1 MKAKI
6 MKKRSKFVNYIIYVY
21 VIAFVLYSFLGRI
34 LPISLFVGDKI
45 NSLIYIVFAVI
56 GGGLILADFF
66 YTKKVVMTKNFFVL
80 ILFVAAM
87 VLSSIINCDMGYID
101 NIKTIIWTIIQI
113 TIFYSMYLRID
124 EKYIS
129 LVLKYFFVI
138 ISILWTIAVT
148 ISLIQFVIQD
158 AYMYDI
164 TGVGYRYQ
172 GFYENRLFGIFNDPN
187 FAAITS
193 GYVLLMLSYV
203 FLKMNKKWYKI
214 ALLSISFVFNL
225 LYVLLSGSRTAYVG
239 VSSAFFIFIFLILK
253 NYFVRK
259 KHSLILSF
267 LCAAFFIGMIIEI
280 IIPIKNI
287 IVCIP
292 ETYMTNYASKVG
304 HGVQDK
310 ILMKLLR
317 EREDVILYWQK
328 SPLEINDEQTLEDN
342 GESIEVNQNNDKVNY
357 ESSELQK
364 DVASML
370 EESVEK
376 SNDEK
381 NILKRED
388 ITSNNISNNRIE
400 IWKEYLSG
408 MKGRYLFG
416 TSPRN
421 MLCYFE
427 KMETASYV
435 VERKYEIHNGY
446 LAVFVGC
453 GIVGSIPVI
462 IFIYLVAKKIL
473 NYCFKKQ
480 NIELEFIVTF
490 SIICLILIYTMF
502 FTELFF
508 VNNLTTSIFWS
519 LLGFLWIWLDKDD
532 IEKKEGKLYGKLLE
546 GRIKE
551 NARTQS

>member
-1 MKAKI
+1 
-6 MKKRSKFVNYIIYVY
+6 
-21 VIAFVLYSFLGRI
+21 
-34 LPISLFVGDKI
+34 
-45 NSLIYIVFAVI
+45 
-56 GGGLILADFF
+56 
-66 YTKKVVMTKNFFVL
+66 
-80 ILFVAAM
+80 
-87 VLSSIINCDMGYID
+87 
-101 NIKTIIWTIIQI
+101 
-113 TIFYSMYLRID
+113 
-124 EKYIS
+124 
-129 LVLKYFFVI
+129 
-138 ISILWTIAVT
+138 
-148 ISLIQFVIQD
+148 
-158 AYMYDI
+158 
-164 TGVGYRYQ
+164 
-172 GFYENRLFGIFNDPN
+172 
-187 FAAITS
+187 
-193 GYVLLMLSYV
+193 
-203 FLKMNKKWYKI
+203 
-214 ALLSISFVFNL
+214 
-225 LYVLLSGSRTAYVG
+225 
-239 VSSAFFIFIFLILK
+239 
-253 NYFVRK
+253 
-259 KHSLILSF
+259 
-267 LCAAFFIGMIIEI
+267 
-280 IIPIKNI
+280 
-287 IVCIP
+287 
-292 ETYMTNYASKVG
+292 MTNYASKVG

-532 IEKKEGKLYGKLLE
+532 IEKKEGKVYGKLLE